1 MDGYGNGYNNMNG
14 YNNGGG
20 YSNPT
25 PPPAYG
31 NHPKF
36 GTMLTLSILM
46 TCCCSTVPGVVAIV
60 LTCVANSS
68 FKQGMIDDADSKMR
82 GASIALIV
90 GLGLF
95 ALGMLF
101 ALIYF
106 LLLTMGLLA
115 SYA

>member
-36 GTMLTLSILM
+36 ATMLTLSILM
-46 TCCCSTVPGVVAIV
+46 TCCCNTIPGVVAIV
-60 LTCVANSS
+60 LTCLANSAY
-68 FKQGMIDDADSKMR
+68 KQGMVTDADSKMR

-90 GLGLF
+90 GI
-95 ALGMLF
+95 ALF
-101 ALIYF
+101 ALIMIVY
-106 LLLTMGLLA
+106 LIMMAMGLVTA
-115 SYA
+115 FSFD